1 MRVKAT
7 LIGVTAVVLLG
18 STLAGC
24 SNPAISS
31 SSSSGSGSASAA
43 SAPATVTAGKLP
55 ASCSQANPPIGV
67 SLPNTVNPYYIAM
80 RQSFLD
86 NGKADGFNVNVAIAN
101 DSDSNQ
107 LSQVEAFVQQGVCA
121 IALNGVNSG
130 PAAASVAAANKAGI
144 PVFTVNVTVD
154 PDSLKAQN
162 ASIVQYVGP
171 DQAKGGQQMAQLA
184 LSDMGSSTAFV
195 VGIVGDPDQIPT
207 NERDQGFIDTLKAGA
222 SNVTVLPTVNS
233 KVDPN
238 VSLQVTSDLL
248 QSNPNINVIFAD
260 TGPGAVGA
268 IQAIQQ
274 ANRGSKVNLY
284 AFCAAS
290 TALTDFY
297 KGCAAQEP
305 ADYAKHVVDS
315 MKSYIGGQPIPT
327 NILLDPT
334 VFKSGQTPGD
344 GEVG

>member
-1 MRVKAT
+1 MKMKST
-7 LIGVTAVVLLG
+7 LIWVTAVAALG
-18 STLAGC
+18 STLVGC
-24 SNPAISS
+24 SNPATDSGNANGTADTA
-31 SSSSGSGSASAA
+31 SSGA
-43 SAPATVTAGKLP
+43 VQLP
-55 ASCSQANPPIGV
+55 ESCSQENPPIGV
-67 SLPNTVNPYYIAM
+67 SIPNTVNPYYVAM

-86 NGKADGFNVNVAIAN
+86 NGKAAGFDVNVAVAN

-107 LSQVEAFVQQGVCA
+107 LSQVEAFIEQGVCA

-154 PDSLKAQN
+154 PDSLKSQN
-162 ASIVQYVGP
+162 ASIIQYVGP
-171 DQAKGGQQMAQLA
+171 DQAKGGQQMGEQA
-184 LSDMGSSTAFV
+184 LKDLGTDIPYV

-207 NERDQGFIDTLKAGA
+207 NQRDEGFTAALKAG
-222 SNVTVLPTVNS
+222 SSDVTVLPTVNS

-238 VSLQVTSDLL
+238 VALQVTSDLL
-248 QSNPNINVIFAD
+248 QSNPDINVIFAD

-274 ANRGSKVNLY
+274 AGRADKVSLY
-284 AFCAAS
+284 AFCAAD

-305 ADYAKHVVDS
+305 ADYAKTVVDS
-315 MKSYIGGQPIPT
+315 ITTYVGGQPVEE
-327 NILLDPT
+327 NILLDPK
-334 VFKSGQTPGD
+334 VFVSGQTPGE

>member
-1 MRVKAT
+1 MKKKNSLAWVAM
-7 LIGVTAVVLLG
+7 VVVLGASLV
-18 STLAGC
+18 GC
-24 SNPAISS
+24 SNPAT
-31 SSSSGSGSASAA
+31 SSGGNDASSQGAA
-43 SAPATVTAGKLP
+43 QLP
-55 ASCSQANPPIGV
+55 ANCSQDKPTIGV

-86 NGKADGFNVNVAIAN
+86 NGEANGFDVNVAIAN

-107 LSQVEAFVQQGVCA
+107 LSQVEAFIQQGVCA

-154 PDSLKAQN
+154 PDSLKAQS

-171 DQAKGGQQMAQLA
+171 DQTKGGEQMGNQA
-184 LSDMGSSTAFV
+184 LSDLGADTSYV

-207 NERDQGFIDTLKAGA
+207 NMRDDGFINTLKAGA
-222 SNVTVLPTVNS
+222 SDVTVLPTVNS

-238 VSLQVTSDLL
+238 VALQVTSDLL
-248 QSNPNINVIFAD
+248 QSNPKINVIFAD

-268 IQAIQQ
+268 IQAIKQ
-274 ANRGSKVNLY
+274 AGRESQVSLY
-284 AFCAAS
+284 AFCAAD

-297 KGCAAQEP
+297 KGCSAQEP
-305 ADYAKHVVDS
+305 ADYARVVVENI
-315 MKSYIGGQPIPT
+315 KQYLGGQSVDE
-327 NILLDPT
+327 NILLDPK
-334 VFKSGQTPGD
+334 VFVSGQTPGE